1 MSIPMQ
7 DPSAAARALCSQF
20 DQELPAFLEGED
32 RPAVIRHAS
41 ECPYCSVV
49 LADLRLIQ
57 SQLQE
62 TYLEDP
68 PARVWSN
75 VRATL
80 ASEGFFREP
89 VAGWRAWIPQGGLL
103 RYAAP
108 FAALASLVLVATVL
122 LIRPTSLVPPPSVTN
137 NAPQVG
143 MPLALNETPVD
154 PPDGLVMMERSY
166 QDSEKSL
173 DPVVRASYQKGLKS
187 LDNSIEECKA
197 SVKKDPGNS
206 LAREYLAAAYEQK
219 AAVLSAAL
227 EYHGQ

>member
-1 MSIPMQ
+1 MSIPMK
-7 DPSAAARALCSQF
+7 DPSGAARALCSQF
-20 DQELPAFLEGED
+20 DLDLPAFLEGED
-32 RPAVIRHAS
+32 RPAVISHANQ
-41 ECPYCSVV
+41 CPYCSVV

-57 SQLQE
+57 SQLPE
-62 TYLEDP
+62 TFLEDP
-68 PARVWSN
+68 PARVWAN

-80 ASEGFFREP
+80 ASEGLFREP
-89 VAGWRAWIPQGGLL
+89 VAGWRTWFSQGGLL

-108 FAALASLVLVATVL
+108 FAALASLILVATIL
-122 LIRPTSLVPPPSVTN
+122 LIRPTSLPPPSISN
-137 NAPQVG
+137 SAPQVG
-143 MPLALNETPVD
+143 APLALIEMPVD
-154 PPDGLVMMERSY
+154 PPDGLAMMERSY